1 MAEIGRLLTAMV
13 TPFTED
19 GRVNFDAAQQL
30 ARGLCDDG
38 SDGVVVAGTTGES
51 PTLSDDEKIELVRRV
66 KEAIP
71 GRQLVA
77 GTGGNDTRHSVEVS
91 ERAMEAGADAL
102 LCVVPYYNKPPQ
114 EGMYRHF
121 RELAGVGPVIMYNIQ
136 GRTGINMTAA
146 TTLRAAGEP
155 NVIGVKE
162 ASGDMDQMGLV
173 CAGSPPG
180 FRVWAGDDGFTL
192 PLLAVGGYGVICVV
206 SHLAGRAV
214 KTMIEAYL
222 EGRNDEARD
231 IHQRLLPLIKA
242 LMTTASNPIPVKSVL
257 NALGFPAGPF
267 RLPLAPLADGDL
279 ERLQTVV
286 RVAGELV
293 TTPARSVRLAG
304 TPTT

>member
-19 GRVNFDAAQQL
+19 GAVNYDAAQHL

-38 SDGVVVAGTTGES
+38 SDGVVVGGTTGES

-71 GRQLVA
+71 GRNLVA

-180 FRVWAGDDGFTL
+180 FHVWAGDDSFTL

-222 EGRNDEARD
+222 EGRNDVARD

-267 RLPLAPLADGDL
+267 RLPLAPLPDGDL

-286 RVAGELV
+286 REAGELV
-293 TTPARSVRLAG
+293 TTPDRSVRLAG
-304 TPTT
+304 